1 MSQQQIILLERVENL
16 GEMGEVVNVKP
27 GYARNFLLPQG
38 KALRATKDN
47 VAYFEAQKKALAA
60 DNDKKRTDAQA
71 VAKKMEGTKVA
82 LIRQASESGQLF
94 GSVTARDIS
103 DAVTAKGFDVAKTQV
118 SLNQNFKMIG
128 LFPVSIV
135 LHPEVRCD
143 VILNIARS
151 KEEAEIQ
158 EQTGKALIAGA
169 EEETAAP
176 VEDHKEEFLEESAL
190 EAEKEAEA
198 EASRLAEEE
207 AEKARVKAE
216 KKAAAKAEAEA
227 EEAEA
232 IAEEAE
238 TSEETEA

>member
-47 VAYFEAQKKALAA
+47 VAYFEAQKKAIQA
-60 DNDKKRTDAQA
+60 DSENKRKDAEA
-71 VAKKMEGTKVA
+71 LAKKMEGTKVA

-94 GSVTARDIS
+94 GSVTARDIA
-103 DAVTAKGFDVAKTQV
+103 DAISGKGFTVNKTQV

-128 LFPVSIV
+128 LFPVNIV
-135 LHPEVRCD
+135 LHPEVKT
-143 VILNIARS
+143 VITLNIARS
-151 KEEAEIQ
+151 NEEAEIQ
-158 EQTGKALIAGA
+158 ENTGKALIAGA
-169 EEETAAP
+169 EEDSAA
-176 VEDHKEEFLEESAL
+176 VEDHKEEFLEDSAL

-198 EASRLAEEE
+198 EAARLAEEE
-207 AEKARVKAE
+207 AEKARKKAE

-227 EEAEA
+227 EEAEDA
-232 IAEEAE
+232 AEDES
-238 TSEETEA
+238 TEETDA